1 MKKKFLALSL
11 ALALGLGLTACTS
24 GNGSSASNSGSN
36 TSTSQSDASGSNT
49 GDKKTIIFGTSADY
63 PPFEFHILDENG
75 QDQIVGIDVAVAKKI
90 AEDMGC
96 ELQIKD
102 MSFENL
108 LTNMGRGA
116 VDFVIAA
123 MELDAEG
130 TRANAADYSDP
141 YYTDEAPLVVVKKE
155 NADKYTSLE
164 DFSGKTVG
172 AQTAT
177 TKADLI
183 SGEGAVMTG
192 VNPMLLTSVPELV
205 NSLVYDKCDAVV
217 LDAAVAAK
225 YVETNDDLVILD
237 NISLGEAAEP
247 YRVWVAKGDPKGLMD
262 SINKTIASLDE
273 ETMASIIEE
282 ANTLSSQAIG

>member
-1 MKKKFLALSL
+1 MGLALTM
-11 ALALGLGLTACTS
+11 ALGLTACGS
-24 GNGSSASNSGSN
+24 SSNGSASSGA
-36 TSTSQSDASGSNT
+36 ASGSASQNDASASAPAV
-49 GDKKTIIFGTSADY
+49 DKLVLGTSADY

-75 QDQIVGIDVAVAKKI
+75 KDQIVGIDVAVAQKI
-90 AEDMGC
+90 ANDMGC

-108 LTNMGRGA
+108 LANLGRGD

-155 NADKYTSLE
+155 NADQYTSL
-164 DFSGKTVG
+164 DSFNGKSVG

-183 SGEGAVMTG
+183 SGEAAVMTG

-205 NSLVYDKCDAVV
+205 NALVYDKCDAVV
-217 LDAAVAAK
+217 LDAAVAQK
-225 YVETNDDLVILD
+225 YVQTNDQLVILD

-247 YRVWVAKGDPKGLMD
+247 YRVWVAKDDPKGLMD

-273 ETMASIIEE
+273 ETMAGIIEDS
-282 ANTLSSQAIG
+282 NTLSSQAIGG